1 MSLLCA
7 SLLFS
12 SASTLNMP
20 SRYTKINCWCFSW
33 AHLVHFVVRQRN
45 AQFTREWNTPFV
57 SGFALTQ
64 VAYEDK
70 HPACRTAPF
79 AAVCAHKIKIQSVK
93 NYSSKEG
100 KQPL

>member
-1 MSLLCA
+1 
-7 SLLFS
+7 
-12 SASTLNMP
+12 MP